1 MGLNWHP
8 WSSVSDGRST
18 PGAPIAAVPWEG
30 SFALFASDPLGGIY
44 AIKAVPGYGWK
55 SVPGLT
61 TKPGAPITALLS
73 GNQFTL
79 FTTNASGEIFM
90 TSGVPYQDWDAWTPV
105 SEGQSTPGAS
115 IAAIPWEGS
124 FALFL
129 SDPQGGIYAIKA
141 VPGYGWESVPGL
153 TTKPGAPVTALLSG
167 NQFTLFIADVNGQVF
182 MTSGAPYQGW
192 APWSSVSQGSSTP
205 GAPIAAV
212 PWEGSFALFLSDPQG
227 GIYGIKATPGYGWES
242 VPGRNTKPGGQITA
256 VPWIDG
262 APSASLPAGPT
273 RLLLFMADVGGEIFM
288 TSGVPYQGW
297 DPWTSVSQGS
307 STPGAPVTVT
317 PNPAT
322 TLFFTLFTADP
333 SGGVYTT
340 SPASP
345 PSPTGLHLISLSA
358 QGGPG
363 NSEALLGYTTVPPSS
378 PYRINYSATI
388 HDASDSETEIASN
401 TYSNEV
407 NVILTDGHTY
417 SIYVQA
423 SYVATDG
430 KTDVGLNFPP
440 SAPSNTIVV
449 TAPLPTLTPSV
460 SATVVGID
468 NPTFGFN
475 YGLLIVGSNFA
486 KSEQVSV
493 TVTWSVDGHGSSV
506 FPQGVITTAA
516 FDGSFSTTFTGNTPA
531 GVCPID
537 VGLGQ
542 SQPAQNFDVTVT
554 ELSSSKTFSAKA
566 GPFVCPP

>member
-8 WSSVSDGRST
+8 WSSVSEGSST
-18 PGAPIAAVPWEG
+18 AGAPIAAVPWEG
-30 SFALFASDPLGGIY
+30 SSALFASDPLGGIY

-61 TKPGAPITALLS
+61 TRPGAPITALLS

-79 FTTNASGEIFM
+79 FTTDASGEIFT
-90 TSGVPYQDWDAWTPV
+90 TSGVPYQAWNPWTSV
-105 SEGQSTPGAS
+105 SEGSSTPGAT
-115 IAAIPWEGS
+115 IAAIPWDGS
-124 FALFL
+124 FALFI
-129 SDPQGGIYAIKA
+129 SNPQGEIYAIKA
-141 VPGYGWESVPGL
+141 VPGFGWESVPGI
-153 TTKPGAPVTALLSG
+153 TTTPGAPVTALLSG
-167 NQFTLFIADVNGQVF
+167 NQFTLFIADVNGEIF

-212 PWEGSFALFLSDPQG
+212 PWEASFALFASDSQG
-227 GIYGIKATPGYGWES
+227 GIYAIKAIPGYGWES
-242 VPGRNTKPGGQITA
+242 VPGRTTKPGGQITA
-256 VPWIDG
+256 VSWNYG
-262 APSASLPAGPT
+262 AGPT
-273 RLLLFMADVGGEIFM
+273 RFLLFMADVGGEIFM

-317 PNPAT
+317 PSPAI
-322 TLFFTLFTADP
+322 TLFFTLFVADP
-333 SGGVYTT
+333 SGGVYTA

-363 NSEALLGYTTVPPSS
+363 NTEALLGYTAVPPSS
-378 PYRINYSATI
+378 PYKINYSATI
-388 HDASDSETEIASN
+388 HDASDSETELASN
-401 TYSNEV
+401 TYSNKV

-430 KTDVGLNFPP
+430 ESNLGINFPP

-468 NPTFGFN
+468 DPTFGFN
-475 YGLLIVGSNFA
+475 SGLLIAGSNFA

-493 TVTWSVDGHGSSV
+493 TVTWSVDGHGGSV
-506 FPQGVITTAA
+506 FPLGVFTTAA
-516 FDGSFSTTFTGNTPA
+516 FDGSFSTTFTGNSPK
-531 GVCPID
+531 GFCPIE

-542 SQPAQNFDVTVT
+542 SQPAQHFDVTVT
-554 ELSSSKTFSAKA
+554 ELSTSKTFSAKA
-566 GPFVCPP
+566 GPFVCPLV